1 MRKKYFYTHI
11 IDTSALS
18 LELGNMD
25 LTPQERMH
33 LISLVDSNIHH
44 AVLDLVLSELNPT
57 DKKTF
62 LTHLASE
69 DHDKVWKF
77 LNEKIKNI
85 EEKIKKTAEDLK
97 NELHRDIKEARLAGP
112 RFAAR
117 RARQVKR
124 KA

>member
-11 IDTSALS
+11 IDTSILS

-25 LTPQERMH
+25 LTSKERLH
-33 LISLVDSNIHH
+33 LISLIDSNIHH
-44 AVLDLVLSELNPT
+44 QILDLVLSELSES

-62 LTHLASE
+62 LTNLASE
-69 DHDKVWKF
+69 DHDKVWEF
-77 LNEKIKNI
+77 LKGKVNNI

-97 NELHRDIKEARLAGP
+97 KELHEDIKEVRS
-112 RFAAR
+112 
-117 RARQVKR
+117 K

>member
-1 MRKKYFYTHI
+1 MKKYFYTHI
-11 IDTSALS
+11 IDTSTLS

-33 LISLVDSNIHH
+33 LVSLVDSNIHH
-44 AVLDLVLSELNPT
+44 AVLDLILSELTPS

-62 LTHLASE
+62 LMHLASE

-77 LNEKIKNI
+77 LNEKVENI

-97 NELHRDIKEARLAGP
+97 KELHADIKK
-112 RFAAR
+112 
-117 RARQVKR
+117 VKE
-124 KA
+124 K

>member
-1 MRKKYFYTHI
+1 MKKYFYTHI
-11 IDTSALS
+11 IDTSTLS

-44 AVLDLVLSELNPT
+44 EILDLILSELNPA

-62 LTHLASE
+62 LAHLASE

-77 LNEKIKNI
+77 LNEKVDHI
-85 EEKIKKTAEDLK
+85 EDKIKKTAEDLK
-97 NELHRDIKEARLAGP
+97 KELHKDIKE
-112 RFAAR
+112 
-117 RARQVKR
+117 VK
-124 KA
+124 KIA

>member
-11 IDTSALS
+11 VDTSILS
-18 LELGNMD
+18 LELGDMD
-25 LTPQERMH
+25 LTSKERLH
-33 LISLVDSNIHH
+33 LISLIDSNIHH
-44 AVLDLVLSELNPT
+44 EILDLILSELNPD

-77 LNEKIKNI
+77 LNEKVDNI

-97 NELHRDIKEARLAGP
+97 KELHKDIKEFTG
-112 RFAAR
+112 
-117 RARQVKR
+117 
-124 KA
+124 